1 MTTLLDDAIHF
12 ARVAY
17 SGRRDDFG
25 RPAIEHPLRV
35 MDALTSE
42 DNRIVA
48 VLHDALV
55 NSVATLSDLRAF
67 LPGRLLMA
75 VTALGHIDED
85 TDAISLQLIL
95 ADPIALTV
103 KLACIAD
110 LSDPARLA
118 DLDPFT
124 RRSRESQAASAALA
138 LGTTLPAVR
147 ALMVPASLQH

>member
-17 SGRRDDFG
+17 ADRRDSFG

-35 MDALTSE
+35 MDALASE

-48 VLHDALV
+48 VLHDTLV
-55 NSVATLSDLRAF
+55 NSVATVGDLRAF
-67 LPGRLLMA
+67 LPSRLLMA
-75 VTALGHIDED
+75 VTALGHTDED
-85 TDAISLQLIL
+85 ADGISLQSTL

-124 RRSRESQAASAALA
+124 RRSREAQAADAARA

-147 ALMVPASLQH
+147 ALMVPVGVPH

>member
-17 SGRRDDFG
+17 SSHRDDFG
-25 RPAIEHPLRV
+25 RLAIEHPLRV
-35 MDALTSE
+35 MDALASD
-42 DNRIVA
+42 DNRLVA
-48 VLHDALV
+48 VLHDTLV

-67 LPGRLLMA
+67 LPNRLLMA
-75 VTALGHIDED
+75 VSALGNIDED
-85 TDAISLQLIL
+85 TDGISLQQIL

-124 RRSRESQAASAALA
+124 RRSRESHAVSAALA
-138 LGTTLPAVR
+138 LGTTLPAER
-147 ALMVPASLQH
+147 ALMVPAGVQR